1 MRLELAVPVTLELAV
16 PERECEAVSVTLE
29 LAVPLTLELGVT
41 VTVCEEVLFPVSEI
55 VTEPV

>member
-16 PERECEAVSVTLE
+16 LVRECDAVSVTLE
-29 LAVPLTLELGVT
+29 LAVPLTLELGVL
-41 VTVCEEVLFPVSEI
+41 VAVCEEVLFPVSDM